1 MTIRSK
7 KEILTSPV
15 LENVCLSTWFI
26 IVEYAFA
33 DFWIEILYLWSLG
46 GIRAGSPL
54 FLLIE
59 CRNLLPLADATY
71 IQDVIIELGQMHFL
85 EGSMSHK
92 VRVYED
98 CCSMTPLQTYHNYYE
113 SGDPDLEDAEAEFIF
128 ALLSHQGRERIFREC
143 AKMAWD
149 SYFHTQSWLETCND
163 STIRNGFA
171 FENDQLFRFL
181 LDYANLYQTSCSV
194 TKDNSVYLHGGMA
207 GQF

>member
-1 MTIRSK
+1 MF
-7 KEILTSPV
+7 V
-15 LENVCLSTWFI
+15 STWFI

-46 GIRAGSPL
+46 DIRAGSPL

-128 ALLSHQGRERIFREC
+128 ALLSHQGRERIFRNVPR
-143 AKMAWD
+143 WHGIRI
-149 SYFHTQSWLETCND
+149 F
-163 STIRNGFA
+163 IRNLGW
-171 FENDQLFRFL
+171 
-181 LDYANLYQTSCSV
+181 S
-194 TKDNSVYLHGGMA
+194 M
-207 GQF
+207 